1 MTLYVCDLDGTL
13 LRSDA
18 TLSAYAAGTLDAL
31 IGEGARITVASARS
45 VPAIR
50 RLLDGVALRLP
61 VIELDGGFLSDLA
74 TGRHL
79 DQCLLSPA
87 AAVRAVDLLAEAG
100 RPAVVTTFDGATD
113 HVSYTPDLNPG
124 TRWFVAEKRAYDDP
138 RLRPVED
145 LTGVVR
151 TELTAVVTAFAPL
164 DVAGGIVERLAAEL
178 AADVHAS
185 AAPHVYV
192 PGWAEIRVSHAGAN
206 KGNAVRALVRVT
218 GLAGAE
224 VVVCGDHLNDLPMFA
239 VADRSVAPA
248 NALPEVREQAT
259 VVVAD
264 NDADGV
270 VRFLAAEHAAAVAR
284 AAAVRPGAAVAG
296 PTDGSRVG

>member
-1 MTLYVCDLDGTL
+1 
-13 LRSDA
+13 
-18 TLSAYAAGTLDAL
+18 
-31 IGEGARITVASARS
+31 
-45 VPAIR
+45 
-50 RLLDGVALRLP
+50 VALRLP
-61 VIELDGGFLSDLA
+61 VIELDGSFISDLA

-87 AAVRAVDLLAEAG
+87 AAVQAVDLLAEAG
-100 RPAVVTTFDGATD
+100 LPAVVTTFDGATD

-145 LTGVVR
+145 LSSVVR
-151 TELTAVVTAFAPL
+151 AELTAVVTAFAPL
-164 DVAGGIVERLAAEL
+164 DAAGGIVARLAARL
-178 AADVHAS
+178 AADALAS
-185 AAPHVYV
+185 AAPHAYL

-206 KGNAVRALVRVT
+206 KGDGVRALIRAT
-218 GLAGAE
+218 GLAGTE
-224 VVVCGDHLNDLPMFA
+224 VVACGDHRNDLPMFA

-248 NALPEVREQAT
+248 NALPEVRGRAS

-270 VRFLAAEHAAAVAR
+270 VRFLAAER
-284 AAAVRPGAAVAG
+284 AAAVGRPGVAVAG
-296 PTDGSRVG
+296 PRDGSGVG